1 MENNLLEKMPIKKK
15 SPLRM
20 IAGWVIYLA
29 ILAVLVW
36 GVPKALSYE
45 LKTPYPMASIT
56 SGSMWPNLKQGDMVF
71 IKGVSSKDEIN
82 VGDIV
87 VYKNP
92 MGFTIHRVI
101 QKNASTIIT
110 KGDANNVDDA
120 PVKYED
126 LVGKTLTYRG
136 NTLRIPYLGQI
147 SAMFKK

>member
-1 MENNLLEKMPIKKK
+1 MPIKKK

>member
-1 MENNLLEKMPIKKK
+1 MADKPKK
-15 SPLRM
+15 SAIRIIMEWIL
-20 IAGWVIYLA
+20 YLVL
-29 ILAVLVW
+29 LAVLVW

-71 IKGVSSKDEIN
+71 IKGVSSKNEIN

-126 LVGKTLTYRG
+126 LVGKTLAYRG